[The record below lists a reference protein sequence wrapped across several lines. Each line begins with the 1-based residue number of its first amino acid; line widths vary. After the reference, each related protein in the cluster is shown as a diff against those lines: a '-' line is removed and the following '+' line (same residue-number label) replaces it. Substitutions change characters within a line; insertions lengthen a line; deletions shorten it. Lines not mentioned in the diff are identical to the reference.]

1 MKAMIFAAG
10 LGTRLYPLTAD
21 RPKALVEVAGVP
33 MLKRVIDNVKAAGAT
48 TVVVNVCHF
57 AQKIIDYLA
66 DNNNFGM
73 EIIVSDERDMLLE
86 TGGGLLK
93 ARRIL
98 DGNEPVLLHNA
109 DICTD
114 ADLSRLRLDGAE
126 ATLLVADRDSSRR
139 LLFDRTEN
147 RLCGWL
153 NTSTGETRPEG
164 TVYDPASHR
173 PLAFQGIHLFD
184 PALFDELAAYASG
197 LQSPAFSITPF
208 YLHCASRGL
217 RITGCEIP
225 GGYRWFDIGRPASL
239 AAAEAAMF

>member
-33 MLKRVIDNVKAAGAT
+33 MLKRVIDNMKAAGAT

-73 EIIVSDERDMLLE
+73 EIIVSDESDMLLE

-126 ATLLVADRDSSRR
+126 A
-139 LLFDRTEN
+139 
-147 RLCGWL
+147 
-153 NTSTGETRPEG
+153 
-164 TVYDPASHR
+164 
-173 PLAFQGIHLFD
+173 
-184 PALFDELAAYASG
+184 
-197 LQSPAFSITPF
+197 
-208 YLHCASRGL
+208 
-217 RITGCEIP
+217 
-225 GGYRWFDIGRPASL
+225 
-239 AAAEAAMF
+239 